1 MATYVEINNNKYPAI
16 ITGRL
21 TDNDWDNRASKS
33 IKLEMP
39 YSQVAEIFIDD
50 ISWNI
55 VQDVEREIET
65 IDENGE
71 SIIEKTIEFDT
82 YDNSEYCVAGDII
95 DHRDGFVTV
104 KMGKPTAEE
113 LLAILIGG

>member
-21 TDNDWDNRASKS
+21 TDNDWDNRSSKS

-71 SIIEKTIEFDT
+71 SIIEKTIEFDLSQISDMSIYGRKT
-82 YDNSEYCVAGDII
+82 LVFTEGKCKNI
-95 DHRDGFVTV
+95 V
-104 KMGKPTAEE
+104 KKY
-113 LLAILIGG
+113 